1 MRKMSVILL
10 SVVMLLAFGA
20 VWAQDNQNPVT
31 QGDFAVLLASN
42 MNAGAPN
49 GGWKPQTSARF
60 LADTGVTPIS
70 GAWNLNAKL
79 TEGNLAHI
87 MRLMGLNFY
96 STRPDQV
103 VTWAKANAI
112 IGQYRDK
119 FMAYKIHSTASDDSV
134 TSHIY
139 EANGSASAA
148 TSDALATEPLFR
160 RGFAGGATGLGL
172 SGPVK
177 KSRRTTG

>member
-1 MRKMSVILL
+1 MRKVSVILL
-10 SVVMLLAFGA
+10 SVLMFLAFGA
-20 VWAQDNQNPVT
+20 IWAQDNQNPIT

-42 MNAGAPN
+42 MNAAPPN
-49 GGWKPQTSARF
+49 GGWKPQTAARF

-96 STRPDQV
+96 STRPDQI

-112 IGQYRDK
+112 MGQYRDR
-119 FMAYKIHSTASDDSV
+119 FLAYKVHSVASDD
-134 TSHIY
+134 TTTTHIY
-139 EANGSASAA
+139 TGPAGTDAVPLPPASASV
-148 TSDALATEPLFR
+148 P
-160 RGFAGGATGLGL
+160 
-172 SGPVK
+172 
-177 KSRRTTG
+177 